1 MLKTTPLYAVYK
13 EYRGVKLIDFGGW
26 ELPVNFG
33 SGIIEEHLAVRK
45 NAGLFDVSHMGEII
59 IEGDSSEE
67 FVDWL
72 VTNDVKSMDDYQCL
86 YSPMCYP
93 HGGVV
98 DDLMIYRYSPKKYLL
113 VVNAANTDKDFNWI
127 SKENDWI
134 QKSGTAGTI
143 GTGGSAPSVTNVS
156 AQWAQ
161 IAFQG
166 PKANDYLR
174 EIAGDVV
181 DEIKFFRFQ
190 DGVKIGDH
198 ECIVSRTGYTGED
211 GFEIYC
217 DSAVAADVWNTI
229 LDHSKDRGVLPC
241 GLGARD
247 TLRFEAKLPLYGHEL
262 TEDITPLEANLS
274 VFVKLE
280 GDDFCGKAALEKQK
294 QEGVPR
300 SLRGCEMIDRG
311 VPREHYKVFSTEG
324 DEIGYVTSG
333 AKSIMLD
340 KFCGLVLIQRGIGL
354 KIGNEIEIEMNKKR
368 KRAKLVK
375 TPFYKRT

>member
-1 MLKTTPLYAVYK
+1 MLKRTPLYEVYK
-13 EYRGVKLIDFGGW
+13 DYEGVKLVDFGGW
-26 ELPVNFG
+26 ELPVHFEK
-33 SGIIEEHLAVRK
+33 GIIEEHLAVRK

-59 IEGDSSEE
+59 IEGPGSEA
-67 FVDWL
+67 FVDRL

-93 HGGVV
+93 DGGVV
-98 DDLMIYRYSPKKYLL
+98 DDLMIYRYSSDKYLL
-113 VVNAANTDKDFNWI
+113 VVNAANTEKDFEWI
-127 SKENDWI
+127 KNQDNN
-134 QKSGTAGTI
+134 
-143 GTGGSAPSVTNVS
+143 APAIKNVS
-156 AQWAQ
+156 EEYGQ
-161 IAFQG
+161 IALQG
-166 PKANDYLR
+166 PKANEYLK
-174 EIAGDVV
+174 ELVGPVV
-181 DEIKFFRFQ
+181 DEIKFFRFK
-190 DGVKIGDH
+190 DSIKLGGHD
-198 ECIVSRTGYTGED
+198 CIVSRTGYTGED

-217 DSAVAADVWNTI
+217 DSSAAAEVWNV
-229 LDHSKDRGVLPC
+229 LMDAVSEKGVLPC

-262 TEDITPLEANLS
+262 TKDISPLEANLS

-280 GDDFCGKAALEKQK
+280 GDDFCGKEALVKQK
-294 QEGVPR
+294 EEGVPR

-333 AKSIMLD
+333 SKSIMLD
-340 KFCGLVLIQRGIGL
+340 KFCGLVLIKRGIGL
-354 KIGNEIEIEMNKKR
+354 KIGDEIEIEMNKKR

>member
-1 MLKTTPLYAVYK
+1 MLKTTPLHSVYK
-13 EYRGVKLIDFGGW
+13 EYTGVKLIDFGGW
-26 ELPVNFG
+26 ELPVNFEK
-33 SGIIEEHLAVRK
+33 GIIGEHLAVRK
-45 NAGLFDVSHMGEII
+45 NAGLFDVSHMGEIL
-59 IEGDSSEE
+59 IEGPSSEK

-72 VTNDVKSMDDYQCL
+72 VTNDVKSMEDFQCL

-98 DDLMIYRYSPKKYLL
+98 DDLMIYRYSSEKYLL
-113 VVNAANTDKDFNWI
+113 VVNAANTDKDFDWI
-127 SKENDWI
+127 SKENDYI
-134 QKSGTAGTI
+134 QAA
-143 GTGGSAPSVTNVS
+143 GSAPSVKNVS
-156 AQWAQ
+156 ARWAQ
-161 IAFQG
+161 IALQG

-181 DEIKFFRFQ
+181 DQIKFFRFQ
-190 DGVKIGDH
+190 DGVKIGEH
-198 ECIVSRTGYTGED
+198 ECMVSRTGYTGED

-217 DSAVAADVWNTI
+217 ESSAAADVWNTI
-229 LDHSKDRGVLPC
+229 LQHTRDRGVLPC

-280 GDDFCGKAALEKQK
+280 GDDFCGKAALEKQ
-294 QEGVPR
+294 QQAGVPR

-311 VPREHYKVFSTEG
+311 VPREHYKVYSTEG
-324 DEIGYVTSG
+324 AEIGYVTSG

-340 KFCGLVLIQRGIGL
+340 KFCALVLIKRGIGL

-375 TPFYKRT
+375 TPFYKRS

>member
-1 MLKTTPLYAVYK
+1 MLKTTPLYDVYK
-13 EYRGVKLIDFGGW
+13 EYEGVKLIDFGGW
-26 ELPVNFG
+26 ELPVNFAH
-33 SGIIEEHLAVRK
+33 GIIEEHLAVRK
-45 NAGLFDVSHMGEII
+45 NAGLFDVSHMGEIM
-59 IEGDSSEE
+59 IEGAASEE

-72 VTNDVKSMDDYQCL
+72 VTNDVRSMDDYQCL

-98 DDLMIYRYSPKKYLL
+98 DDLMIYRYSSEKYLL
-113 VVNAANTDKDFNWI
+113 VVNAANTDKDFDWI
-127 SKENDWI
+127 SKENEWI
-134 QKSGTAGTI
+134 QRADN
-143 GTGGSAPSVTNVS
+143 APSIKNVS
-156 AQWAQ
+156 ADWAQ
-161 IAFQG
+161 IALQG

-174 EIAGDVV
+174 EIAGPVV
-181 DEIKFFRFQ
+181 DEIKFFRFK
-190 DGVKIGDH
+190 DGLKIGER

-217 DSAVAADVWNTI
+217 DRTAAADVWNTI
-229 LDHSKDRGVLPC
+229 LQQTKDRGVLPC

-274 VFVKLE
+274 VFVNLE
-280 GDDFCGKAALEKQK
+280 GADFCGKDALVKHKES
-294 QEGVPR
+294 GVPR

-333 AKSIMLD
+333 AKSIMLE
-340 KFCGLVLIQRGIGL
+340 KFCGLVLIKRGLGL
-354 KIGNEIEIEMNKKR
+354 KIGDEIEIEMNKKR

>member
-1 MLKTTPLYAVYK
+1 MTMLKTTPLHSVYK
-13 EYRGVKLIDFGGW
+13 EYTGVKLIDFGGW
-26 ELPVNFG
+26 ELPVNFEK
-33 SGIIEEHLAVRK
+33 GIIGEHLAVRK
-45 NAGLFDVSHMGEII
+45 NAGLFDVSHMGEIL
-59 IEGDSSEE
+59 IEGPSSEK

-72 VTNDVKSMDDYQCL
+72 VTNDVKSMEDFQCL

-98 DDLMIYRYSPKKYLL
+98 DDLMIYRYSSEKYLL
-113 VVNAANTDKDFNWI
+113 VVNAANTDKDFDWI
-127 SKENDWI
+127 SKENDYI
-134 QKSGTAGTI
+134 QAA
-143 GTGGSAPSVTNVS
+143 GSAPSVKNVS
-156 AQWAQ
+156 ARWAQ
-161 IAFQG
+161 IALQG

-181 DEIKFFRFQ
+181 DQIKFFRFQ
-190 DGVKIGDH
+190 DGVKIGEH
-198 ECIVSRTGYTGED
+198 ECVVSRTGYTGED

-217 DSAVAADVWNTI
+217 ESSAAADVWNTI
-229 LDHSKDRGVLPC
+229 LQHTRDRGVLPC

-280 GDDFCGKAALEKQK
+280 GDDFCGKAALEKQ
-294 QEGVPR
+294 QQAGVPR

-311 VPREHYKVFSTEG
+311 VPREHYKVYSTEG
-324 DEIGYVTSG
+324 AEIGYVTSG

-340 KFCGLVLIQRGIGL
+340 KFCALVLIKRGIGL

-375 TPFYKRT
+375 TPFYKRS